1 MGARAAKQRAAT
13 RSAKK
18 RKLTSKSLAITGGT
32 AECNSAAP
40 MGEEKAGE
48 LTEPSS
54 KLMSLGEKKVQ
65 AAPVRT
71 TQGTSQVCTTKT
83 SPPEVEQDSAK
94 NTPDDDV
101 KEIPNPNPVSSVRP
115 ERQARGRFLSMLAEI
130 AEEPKIHDAD
140 RTIGGS
146 ELPDDK
152 WDLWKAGPGERD
164 DEFEDSDSDSESDET
179 RSIASTMTAA
189 RTATKLLSRNGALPT
204 KPCTKKTKAAGK
216 SKRKYKDLD
225 PESQSDDSDDTE
237 PRRECSLK
245 VLLLLNTYFSRDRF
259 HVPD

>member
-83 SPPEVEQDSAK
+83 SPPEVE
-94 NTPDDDV
+94 
-101 KEIPNPNPVSSVRP
+101 
-115 ERQARGRFLSMLAEI
+115 
-130 AEEPKIHDAD
+130 
-140 RTIGGS
+140 
-146 ELPDDK
+146 
-152 WDLWKAGPGERD
+152 
-164 DEFEDSDSDSESDET
+164 
-179 RSIASTMTAA
+179 
-189 RTATKLLSRNGALPT
+189 
-204 KPCTKKTKAAGK
+204 
-216 SKRKYKDLD
+216 
-225 PESQSDDSDDTE
+225 
-237 PRRECSLK
+237 
-245 VLLLLNTYFSRDRF
+245 
-259 HVPD
+259 